1 MPKLRLWYVN
11 LFVRDLDRAVEFY
24 QQKLG
29 LPLRFRHDEFGY
41 AAFATEGAGLSLA
54 RVDPAAVDAGEL
66 VGRHTGVGLGVPDI
80 HSAHAELAARGV
92 EFTMPPTRQ
101 PWGGMLATFRD
112 PDGNVLYLDQL
123 REEPA

>member
-1 MPKLRLWYVN
+1 MPRLRLWYVN
-11 LFVRDLDRAVEFY
+11 LFVSDLERAIEFY
-24 QQKLG
+24 ERKLG

-41 AAFATEGAGLSLA
+41 AAFGTEGAGLSLA
-54 RVDPAAVDAGEL
+54 RVERGAENFAEL

-80 HSAHAELAARGV
+80 HAAHAELAGRGV
-92 EFTMPPTRQ
+92 EFTMPPTQQ

-123 REEPA
+123 RAEPD